1 MSVSLKTKVSFGLG
15 AFGKDFAIG
24 IIYMYLMY
32 YYTDVVGVSVSMVAS
47 LFLVARI
54 LDALFDP
61 VMGWIVERTRSRWGK
76 FKPWIL
82 AGTLTNSA
90 VLVSVFSAH
99 HFEGGAL
106 IAWIWATYLLWGFTY
121 TLMDVPF
128 WSLVPCITLDKK
140 EREALIPW
148 PRFFASLAGYTTG
161 VIGLPLVNALGNG
174 DKGQGFM
181 LFSLILV
188 AFFIASAIITLRNI
202 EEKYSSS
209 ATPAAAEHTTL
220 KAVLSMIFRNRPL
233 FALLLMALA
242 WNLAHNVITA
252 FAIYYFT
259 YVVGKAELFPWYMMY
274 AGIAN
279 LVAILCFPKLVARF
293 SRRTLWISASVLPV
307 LSCLLLLAVS
317 LFAPQ
322 SATLISLS
330 GILANVGSAFFWVLL
345 VIMVAD
351 TVDWGDYA
359 LGVRIESIAYSVQT
373 MVVKAGAAF
382 AGLLI
387 GVMLGIV
394 GYVPGAVQSASTVIG
409 MQGIMIVVPLLFFM
423 LTLWI
428 YLRHYKLDGD
438 VLQQMQRALQQKYDH
453 GVTPVA
459 PPLTPAAA
467 VTAEKRP
474 GATAIRPGE
483 I

>member
-1 MSVSLKTKVSFGLG
+1 
-15 AFGKDFAIG
+15 
-24 IIYMYLMY
+24 
-32 YYTDVVGVSVSMVAS
+32 
-47 LFLVARI
+47 
-54 LDALFDP
+54 
-61 VMGWIVERTRSRWGK
+61 
-76 FKPWIL
+76 
-82 AGTLTNSA
+82 
-90 VLVSVFSAH
+90 
-99 HFEGGAL
+99 
-106 IAWIWATYLLWGFTY
+106 
-121 TLMDVPF
+121 MDVPF
-128 WSLVPCITLDKK
+128 WSLVPCITLDKQ

-202 EEKYSSS
+202 HEKYSSS
-209 ATPAAAEHTTL
+209 ATPNAAEHTTL

-293 SRRTLWISASVLPV
+293 SRRALWISASVLPV

-387 GVMLGIV
+387 GVMLGLV
-394 GYVPGAVQSASTVIG
+394 GYVPGAVQSAGTVIG

-428 YLRHYKLDGD
+428 YLRHYKLDGE
-438 VLQQMQRALQQKYDH
+438 VLQQMQRALQQKYDR
-453 GVTPVA
+453 GMTPVA

-467 VTAEKRP
+467 ITAENHS
-474 GATAIRPGE
+474 GATPPARSPAVR
-483 I
+483 